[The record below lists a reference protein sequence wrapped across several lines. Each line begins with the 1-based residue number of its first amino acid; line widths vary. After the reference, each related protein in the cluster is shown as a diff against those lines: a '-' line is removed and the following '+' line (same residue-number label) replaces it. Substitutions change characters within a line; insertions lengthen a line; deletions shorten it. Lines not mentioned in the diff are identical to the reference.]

1 MRQPGMEKVFDM
13 EVNSTVTSMA
23 PGTLGLVGGRHHHEA
38 GQGRKIGRVEGAGMG
53 RPVGADEARGA
64 AHVVHEMPALIG
76 QHHLH
81 EHVAREDLA
90 LDGLFTGIGDLLDRL
105 HRDVDFLDQILHF
118 AVFRR
123 L

>member
-1 MRQPGMEKVFDM
+1 MLDAAV
-13 EVNSTVTSMA
+13 VNF
-23 PGTLGLVGGRHHHEA
+23 LFC
-38 GQGRKIGRVEGAGMG
+38 QGDRL
-53 RPVGADEARGA
+53 PVGADEARGA

-81 EHVAREDLA
+81 EHVARKDLA
-90 LDGLFTGIGDLLDRL
+90 LDGLLTGIGDLLDRL